1 MNFLLRKTT
10 LVGGIAVLPA
20 AAFANGGDTFGTA
33 TPIPAGPLSYSDTGT
48 TLGANNTVNSLLANV
63 NGLYSQVA
71 GPDVFYILQIAVGG
85 TLTFTV
91 DPTGANWDTSIY
103 VTNSLA
109 TAANP
114 GIGAGSGADS
124 FGSNG
129 TESVTVNVTP
139 GTYYLVID
147 SFYASG
153 ALSAGT
159 YSMTLTGTA
168 IAGTVAAVPEPGTV
182 LGGLAAVGTLG
193 GAVWRRRRVGA
204 K

>member
-20 AAFANGGDTFGTA
+20 AAFANGGDTFATA

-48 TLGANNTVNSLLANV
+48 TLGANNTVSSLLANV
-63 NGLYSQVA
+63 NGQYTAVA
-71 GPDVFYILQIAVGG
+71 GPDVFYILEIAVGG
-85 TLTFTV
+85 TVIFTL
-91 DPTGANWDTSIY
+91 DPTGANWDPSIY
-103 VTNSLA
+103 LTNSLL
-109 TAANP
+109 TANNP
-114 GIGAGSGADS
+114 GAGPGSGADAV
-124 FGSNG
+124 GSNG
-129 TESVTVNVTP
+129 TETVTFNVTP

-159 YSMTLTGTA
+159 FSLTVGGTA